1 MSYPTS
7 GRCRVTLR
15 ESSHIPPTLPSLAS
29 PNVPSEPLCRQSWDE
44 LPQWFSAMLIYT
56 QSARKNKQKQV
67 KKKKKRKK
75 RTVQQT
81 KQKRLKQNKNYFNK
95 NQPSHF
101 VSMARKTP
109 RPASQNT
116 NSHPHCTNTID
127 AKRILSISISTEIKC
142 RLRPPPPHTHPPSP
156 HATTWTPP
164 PPHSLSY

>member
-1 MSYPTS
+1 
-7 GRCRVTLR
+7 
-15 ESSHIPPTLPSLAS
+15 
-29 PNVPSEPLCRQSWDE
+29 
-44 LPQWFSAMLIYT
+44 MLIYT

-67 KKKKKRKK
+67 KKEKEK

-109 RPASQNT
+109 RPASQNA

-127 AKRILSISISTEIKC
+127 AKRILSISISTEIK
-142 RLRPPPPHTHPPSP
+142 
-156 HATTWTPP
+156 
-164 PPHSLSY
+164 